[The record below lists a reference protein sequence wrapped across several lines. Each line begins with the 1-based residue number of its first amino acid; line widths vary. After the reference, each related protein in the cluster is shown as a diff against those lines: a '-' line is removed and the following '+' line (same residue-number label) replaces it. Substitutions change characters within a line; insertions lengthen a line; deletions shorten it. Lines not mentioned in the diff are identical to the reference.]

1 MSIYDVVRR
10 PVITEKS
17 TMLAEDGRYTF
28 EVAADAT
35 KALVKEAVETAFGV
49 KVAQVNVMSVHGKR
63 KRFGPRLKAKRSWR
77 KAVVTLAKGERIEL
91 FGGG

>member
-1 MSIYDVVRR
+1 MNLYDVVRR

-28 EVAADAT
+28 EVAAGAN
-35 KALVKEAVETAFGV
+35 KAQVKEAVETAFGV

-63 KRFGPRLKAKRSWR
+63 KRFGPRLKAKPSWR
-77 KAVVTLAKGERIEL
+77 KAVVTLAKGEKIEF

>member
-35 KALVKEAVETAFGV
+35 KTRVKEAVETAFGV

-77 KAVVTLAKGERIEL
+77 KAVVTLVKGERIEL

>member
-1 MSIYDVVRR
+1 MSLYDVVRR

-28 EVAADAT
+28 EVAVGAT
-35 KALVKEAVETAFGV
+35 KTRVKEAVETAFGV
-49 KVAQVNVMSVHGKR
+49 KVAQVNVMSVRGKR
-63 KRFGPRLKAKRSWR
+63 KRFGPRLKAKPSWR
-77 KAVVTLAKGERIEL
+77 KAVVTLAKGEKIEF

>member
-1 MSIYDVVRR
+1 MSLHDVVRR

-17 TMLAEDGRYTF
+17 TVLAEDGRYTF
-28 EVAADAT
+28 EVAADAS
-35 KALVKEAVETAFGV
+35 KARVKEAIEAAFGV

-63 KRFGPRLKAKRSWR
+63 KRFGPRMKAKRSWR

-91 FGGG
+91 FAGG

>member
-35 KALVKEAVETAFGV
+35 KTRVKEAVETAFGV

-77 KAVVTLAKGERIEL
+77 KAVVTLAKGERIDL